1 MNAFIEYGNGRGWS
15 LPKTELLEF
24 ASWKALPTTT
34 QDRNAGIPVLERPS
48 GQQPSPIPRDSRPGK
63 TFRPLPKTA
72 FPGFP
77 SWKALR
83 GGSQDQF
90 PGIPVPARPS
100 GNHPGPNCRDSGLR
114 YRPETNQGLVSG
126 IGFTKHGHSNRY

>member
-1 MNAFIEYGNGRGWS
+1 MATEG
-15 LPKTELLEF
+15 LVTTKTELLEF

-34 QDRNAGIPVLERPS
+34 KTKSGFPS
-48 GQQPSPIPRDSRPGK
+48 WKDLRGSSQPDSRDSRPGK

-90 PGIPVPARPS
+90 PQDSRPARPS
-100 GNHPGPNCRDSGLR
+100 GNHPGPNCRDSVLDTDPKPIKVLFLESDLQNMGTAIAIR
-114 YRPETNQGLVSG
+114 RD
-126 IGFTKHGHSNRY
+126 